1 VKVKD
6 ETELVET
13 AALEVAESEEKP
25 KEAGLPPV
33 SYQKLLSTAD
43 RLDYILMV
51 VGTIGAMG
59 NGVCWPVF
67 SIIFGDFAD
76 TFGTLASSPTFMDD
90 VQKIAL
96 DFVYLAIGSAAGS
109 FLQSSCWMW
118 TGNRQASRLRML
130 YLQAALRQDVGFFD
144 TNANAGSL
152 LQGLN
157 ADSADVQA
165 AISEK
170 AAHFV
175 QHSTTFIAGIIVA
188 LTVGW
193 DMALVMMGMLPF
205 IAIAGAILSRVT
217 TVMSARMGVALSAAS
232 TLAQQA
238 LSQIRTVVAYNGEER
253 SWEAYMKEMQ
263 MPIRE
268 GKQQAVYTGIA
279 LGAVNG
285 IMYCTYAV
293 AFYYGAWRVSTG
305 VYTGGQVLQVFV
317 AALVGGFSLGQ
328 AAPVLSNFSK
338 GRSAG
343 AQLLAIINR
352 VPQID
357 ADDEGG
363 LQLEKVSGALDLEH
377 VAFAYPVR
385 PDVQV
390 FRDFSLHV
398 QAGTTVALVGS
409 SGSGK
414 STVVGLVERF
424 YDPHAGRVLLDGYD
438 LRDLNLKWLRTHV
451 GLVSQE
457 PTLFATTIFENI
469 SMGRPGASAQEV
481 QDAATSAN
489 AHKFISNLPEGYMT
503 QVGERG
509 LQLSG
514 GQKQRIAIA
523 RAILKN
529 PRVLLLDEATSALD
543 TQSERIVQDALN
555 KMIVGRT
562 TVVVAHRLS
571 TIQNADQI
579 AVVREGTVAELGSHK
594 ELIKNPDGLY
604 SALVRLQTNQSQ
616 QEEAGNMPGSA
627 ERLEELEEEEEEE
640 ALEDGKAQKRGSSDE
655 ISASSGG
662 SELENSPLAPT
673 GSSSQEVPLNL
684 LARHSSADPGSM
696 AIDGTKA
703 SGRLSAQGSAALNI
717 VVPTHDDAKRGSK
730 DFARNS
736 KDFAKDSK
744 RSSMQAKHGR
754 HAKKGDDAE
763 DKEAPPAETI
773 EADVSFGRI
782 FALNRPEMPYFAI
795 GCVSSGIA
803 GSVQPI
809 FAFLI
814 ASFITVFF
822 KPSDEMLDEASF
834 WSWMFFV
841 IACGIF
847 FGILTQQW
855 SFGVMGNELNGRVRS
870 MMLKNMLFQEIG
882 WFDREENSSGIL
894 ATRLSTDSSHVRGA
908 VGDTVGLLTQNF
920 FSLLTGYIIAFVF
933 NWRMAL
939 LVTGALPFM
948 IVGTVIYYRAIT
960 GFDSGSDKL
969 FGAANQGVSDAFS
982 SIRVV
987 QAYNLQAQMVTLYQ
1001 SLVADANAKMK
1012 RQSFVT
1018 GFLMGYSQF
1027 SIYAVYGLI
1036 IWFGG
1041 LDIDQGRTDFEK
1053 MLKAFLAVLMA
1064 AMGVAQAQIGFPD
1077 VGKAKGAV
1085 RRIFPIID
1093 RKSKIDASLPT
1104 GATTTP
1110 SGANSLEGSVQI
1122 QDVTFAY
1129 PARPSVIVFRNF
1141 NLDIPAGQTVAL
1153 VGESGSGKS
1162 TIVGLILRYYD
1173 PLDGLVR
1180 VDGRVVSEYNLA
1192 WLRSQIGLVSQ
1203 EPLLFSTSIK
1213 ENIRYG
1219 RPDASMEE
1227 IEAAARTANAH
1238 DFIMSQPNGYDTE
1251 VGERGVQLSGGQ
1263 KQRVAIARA
1272 VVKNPK
1278 ILLLD
1283 EATSAL
1289 DMHSEKV
1296 VQQAL
1301 DVVMVGRTSV
1311 VVAHRLST
1319 IRNAHKIALVH
1330 RGSILEQGTH
1340 EELLSK
1346 PGGGYAGLVKAQ
1358 MGSASA

>member
-1 VKVKD
+1 MPSSLSPAAPRFSGGEEVHVKVKD
-6 ETELVET
+6 EAELVET
-13 AALEVAESEEKP
+13 AAQ
-25 KEAGLPPV
+25 KEAE
-33 SYQKLLSTAD
+33 LLSTAD
-43 RLDYILMV
+43 RLDFVLMFI
-51 VGTIGAMG
+51 GTIGAM
-59 NGVCWPVF
+59 
-67 SIIFGDFAD
+67 
-76 TFGTLASSPTFMDD
+76 
-90 VQKIAL
+90 
-96 DFVYLAIGSAAGS
+96 
-109 FLQSSCWMW
+109 
-118 TGNRQASRLRML
+118 
-130 YLQAALRQDVGFFD
+130 
-144 TNANAGSL
+144 GSL

-157 ADSADVQA
+157 ADSADVQT

-170 AAHFV
+170 AAYFV
-175 QHSTTFIAGIIVA
+175 QHLTTFVAGIIVA

-193 DMALVMMGMLPF
+193 DMALVMIGMLPL
-205 IAIAGAILSRVT
+205 IAIAAAILTRVNLM
-217 TVMSARMGVALSAAS
+217 MSARMGKALSAAS
-232 TLAQQA
+232 SLAQQA
-238 LSQIRTVVAYNGEER
+238 LSQIRE
-253 SWEAYMKEMQ
+253 
-263 MPIRE
+263 E
-268 GKQQAVYTGIA
+268 GKRQAVYTGIA

-285 IMYCTYAV
+285 VMYCTYAV

-305 VYTGGQVLQVFV
+305 VYTGGQVLQVFF
-317 AALVGGFSLGQ
+317 AAMMGGFSLGQ

-343 AQLLAIINR
+343 AQLWAIIDR

-357 ADDEGG
+357 AEDEGG
-363 LQLEKVSGALDLEH
+363 LQLEKVFGTLNLEH

-398 QAGTTVALVGS
+398 QAGTTLALVGS

-414 STVVGLVERF
+414 STVVGLVVRF
-424 YDPHAGRVLLDGYD
+424 YDPQAGRVMLDGYD

-457 PTLFATTIFENI
+457 PTLFATTISENI
-469 SMGRPGASAQEV
+469 GMGRPGASAQEI
-481 QDAATSAN
+481 QDAAASAN
-489 AHKFISNLPEGYMT
+489 AHKFISHLPEGYMT

-529 PRVLLLDEATSALD
+529 PRVLMLDEATSALD

-579 AVVREGTVAELGSHK
+579 AVVQGGTVAELGSHK
-594 ELIKNPDGLY
+594 KLIKNPDGLY
-604 SALVRLQTNQSQ
+604 SALVRLQTNQSKQ
-616 QEEAGNMPGSA
+616 KEAGSNPVTA
-627 ERLEELEEEEEEE
+627 EKLKEDED
-640 ALEDGKAQKRGSSDE
+640 ALEDGKAQNTGSPEEVSA
-655 ISASSGG
+655 ISGAP
-662 SELENSPLAPT
+662 EMENFPA
-673 GSSSQEVPLNL
+673 GSSSQEEPLNL
-684 LARHSSADPGSM
+684 LAWRPSTDPGSK
-696 AIDGTKA
+696 ALDGKRT
-703 SGRLSAQGSAALNI
+703 SGRLSNQLSAAFNI
-717 VVPTHDDAKRGSK
+717 VDPSHDDAKRGSK
-730 DFARNS
+730 DFTRDSRDLARGSNR
-736 KDFAKDSK
+736 A
-744 RSSMQAKHGR
+744 SMQGKHG
-754 HAKKGDDAE
+754 HKGDAE
-763 DKEAPPAETI
+763 DQEAPPAEVA
-773 EADVSFGRI
+773 EADVSFGRL
-782 FALNRPEMPYFAI
+782 FALSRPEMPYFAL
-795 GCVSSGIA
+795 GCVSSGVA

-809 FAFLI
+809 FAFFI

-822 KPSDEMLDEASF
+822 LPPNEILGEASF

-841 IACGIF
+841 LACGIF
-847 FGILTQQW
+847 LGILVQQW

-882 WFDREENSSGIL
+882 WFDREENSSGVL
-894 ATRLSTDSSHVRGA
+894 ATRLSTDSSYVRGA
-908 VGDTVGLLTQNF
+908 VGDSVGLITQNL
-920 FSLLTGYIIAFVF
+920 FSLIIGYIIAFVF

-948 IVGTVIYYRAIT
+948 IVGTVIYYKAIT
-960 GFDSGSDKL
+960 GFDSGSNKL

-982 SIRVV
+982 SIRIV
-987 QAYNLQAQMVTLYQ
+987 QAYNLQAQMVALYQ

-1012 RQSFVT
+1012 RQSLVT
-1018 GFLMGYSQF
+1018 GLLMGYSQF
-1027 SIYAVYGLI
+1027 SIYAVFGLI

-1053 MLKAFLAVLMA
+1053 MLKAFLALLMA
-1064 AMGVAQAQIGFPD
+1064 AMGVAQAQINFPD

-1085 RRIFPIID
+1085 QRIFPICD
-1093 RKSKIDASLPT
+1093 RKSKIDASIPT

-1110 SGANSLEGSVQI
+1110 SGATSLEGSVQV
-1122 QDVTFAY
+1122 QDVAFAY
-1129 PARPSVIVFRNF
+1129 PARPSVIVLRNF
-1141 NLDIPAGQTVAL
+1141 NLDIPAGQTVGL
-1153 VGESGSGKS
+1153 VGESGSGK
-1162 TIVGLILRYYD
+1162 VGAQSVVGGSGRCK
-1173 PLDGLVR
+1173 V
-1180 VDGRVVSEYNLA
+1180 GRV
-1192 WLRSQIGLVSQ
+1192 
-1203 EPLLFSTSIK
+1203 
-1213 ENIRYG
+1213 YG

-1227 IEAAARTANAH
+1227 VEAAARATNAH
-1238 DFIMSQPNGYDTE
+1238 HFIMAQPAGYDTE

-1301 DVVMVGRTSV
+1301 DVVMVGRTRV

-1340 EELLSK
+1340 EELLAK

-1358 MGSASA
+1358 MGSAPV